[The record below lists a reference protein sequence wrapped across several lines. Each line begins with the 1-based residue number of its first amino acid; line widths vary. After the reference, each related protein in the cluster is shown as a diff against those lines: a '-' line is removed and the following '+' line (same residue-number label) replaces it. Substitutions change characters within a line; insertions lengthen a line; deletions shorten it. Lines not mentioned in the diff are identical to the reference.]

1 MPAYELTEWAA
12 YEQVV
17 GPLGPPDRLWGAE
30 VQAATVD
37 AIREQTFLHTWIN
50 TEEKDRSS
58 LERPEAYPRP
68 RDPDPPEPDEDLD
81 EDDVEDE

>member
-1 MPAYELTEWAA
+1 MPARELTEWAA

-17 GPLGPPDRLWGAE
+17 GPLGPPDRHWDAE
-30 VQAATVD
+30 ALASLID
-37 AIREQTFLHTWIN
+37 AIRAQTFLHQYIN
-50 TEEKDRSS
+50 TEEKDRSG

-68 RDPDPPEPDEDLD
+68 KDLDPVEPDEDLD